1 METPHI
7 PQHRTGLSQSYSNIS
22 ASSTKIPTTPT
33 NIPSAHS
40 ELRSSSTPPILH
52 NHGDQHTNY
61 TPRIGRTHT
70 QWNNHWEHESP
81 QQETTQNNKKPH
93 IPQHR
98 IAPFQPHL
106 GTSEGNLDI
115 QMAPTSTPSTLTK
128 IRSPSTSTT
137 STPRRTRKNISSIR
151 FPTPEP
157 DILMASPI

>member
-22 ASSTKIPTTPT
+22 ASSTKIPTAPT

-40 ELRSSSTPPILH
+40 ELRSSSTPPISH
-52 NHGDQHTNY
+52 NHGDQRTNY

-70 QWNNHWEHESP
+70 QLNDHWEHESP
-81 QQETTQNNKKPH
+81 QQGTTQNNKKKH

-137 STPRRTRKNISSIR
+137 STPQQARKNISPIR
-151 FPTPEP
+151 FPTP
-157 DILMASPI
+157 